1 MKRNL
6 AVVLIKRTKMKR
18 KSGNKNQIVS
28 ARHTL
33 LTILRLFFIRDGNKW
48 KLAMKISERK
58 NYSFYV
64 YIYTTLM
71 TLVKPLKVISS
82 KFSFTMFLGAAVKI
96 ICI

>member
-33 LTILRLFFIRDGNKW
+33 LTILRLFFIRDVNKW

-58 NYSFYV
+58 NYSFLCLYL
-64 YIYTTLM
+64 YNFDDLSET
-71 TLVKPLKVISS
+71 SEGN
-82 KFSFTMFLGAAVKI
+82 F
-96 ICI
+96 